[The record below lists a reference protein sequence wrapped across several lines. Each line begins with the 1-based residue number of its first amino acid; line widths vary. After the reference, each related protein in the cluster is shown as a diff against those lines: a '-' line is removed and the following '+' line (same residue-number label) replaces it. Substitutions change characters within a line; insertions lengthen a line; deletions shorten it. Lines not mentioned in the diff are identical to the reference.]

1 MKSDLISESFNR
13 KFGVILFVYD
23 LMFGWSIMNVENY
36 PKKAIEQRNIGTQIK
51 TWTWVSANSLR
62 ATWPRR
68 FSLNQ
73 SSLKFR
79 TKFLVL
85 NRSIQLHSLEGG
97 LPSQAK
103 CSPLPPPP
111 LPIYTP
117 RCRRHSESKVICSR
131 IRRNDSA
138 RSRTERTDHNGT
150 ASPASWNRN
159 NIILVWQQKS

>member
-51 TWTWVSANSLR
+51 TWTWMSANSLR

-111 LPIYTP
+111 PRYLFILRGVEGTVRVKWSAQEYDAMTQPGLERSELTIMAPRLPQVEIGIT
-117 RCRRHSESKVICSR
+117 
-131 IRRNDSA
+131 
-138 RSRTERTDHNGT
+138 
-150 ASPASWNRN
+150 
-159 NIILVWQQKS
+159 